1 MDSGTLLFAG
11 STLLDSLPKFR
22 LATLVR
28 GIAQQEI
35 LLLPM
40 SREIDIKV
48 SLRGPRTSVRISQ
61 TVLVGRKF
69 SRSDKWAIIT
79 VSSFTGSQ

>member
-1 MDSGTLLFAG
+1 MDSGTLLFVG
-11 STLLDSLPKFR
+11 STLLDSLPNFR
-22 LATLVR
+22 LATFVR

-35 LLLPM
+35 LPLPL
-40 SREIDIKV
+40 SREIGVKV

-69 SRSDKWAIIT
+69 SRSDKWAIIA
-79 VSSFTGSQ
+79 VSSFTDSQ